1 VLKLCKII
9 FIETNFFLILFQ
21 ILKNKTMARKK
32 LIRVPDLDK
41 GNTRLASVK
50 SIDPVI
56 DLGNGITAANY
67 EIQITLL
74 RTKLAKYNTALSTID
89 DLYNECITQID
100 VVRDWNDRVLTG
112 VATKYGKN
120 SSQYEMAGGVKK
132 SERKKQTPKPS
143 A

>member
-1 VLKLCKII
+1 
-9 FIETNFFLILFQ
+9 
-21 ILKNKTMARKK
+21 MARKK

-41 GNTRLASVK
+41 GITRLASVK
-50 SIDPVI
+50 SIDLDI

-67 EIQITLL
+67 ETQIDLL
-74 RTKLAKYNTALSTID
+74 RTNLSKYNTALSAVD
-89 DLYNECITQID
+89 DLYNECIAQIE

-112 VATKYGKN
+112 VATKFGKN

-132 SERKKQTPKPS
+132 TERKKSSNKPK